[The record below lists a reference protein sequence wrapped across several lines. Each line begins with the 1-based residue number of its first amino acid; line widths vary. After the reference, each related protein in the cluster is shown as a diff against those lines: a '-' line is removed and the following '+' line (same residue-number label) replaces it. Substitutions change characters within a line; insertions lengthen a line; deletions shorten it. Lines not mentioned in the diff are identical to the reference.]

1 MDIKKNF
8 GKRIREIRTSLNL
21 TQEQLAE
28 KMGVSPKS
36 LSQIELGNNFISA
49 EKLALMCE
57 ALNVKPKALFDFDYI
72 ESSKESFIDDVIE
85 RIKNNPDILKSL
97 HKVIVALDS

>member
-1 MDIKKNF
+1 MDVKKNF
-8 GKRIREIRTSLNL
+8 GKRIREIRTSLSL

-28 KMGVSPKS
+28 KMGISPKS

-49 EKLALMCE
+49 EKLDLMCK
-57 ALNVKPKALFDFDYI
+57 ALNVKPKVLFDFEYL

-85 RIKNNPDILKSL
+85 RVKNNPEIMKAL